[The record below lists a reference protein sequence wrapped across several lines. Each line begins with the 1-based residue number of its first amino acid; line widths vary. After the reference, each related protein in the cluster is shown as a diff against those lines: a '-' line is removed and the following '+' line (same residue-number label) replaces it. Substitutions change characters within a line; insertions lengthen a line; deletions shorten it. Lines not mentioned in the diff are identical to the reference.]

1 MQLTALV
8 HSVEGDSFFTVI
20 KDGRKVYF
28 YLQKNL
34 VKKFY
39 KYLNKGA
46 YVVIDYEDVPVKR
59 KTFVLIK
66 LIIL

>member
-34 VKKFY
+34 VKKLAKFLGGHGY
-39 KYLNKGA
+39 IRENLSS
-46 YVVIDYEDVPVKR
+46 
-59 KTFVLIK
+59 
-66 LIIL
+66 IIIRRWDHAETIQ

>member
-34 VKKFY
+34 VKKFMALTST
-39 KYLNKGA
+39 KANLLG
-46 YVVIDYEDVPVKR
+46 
-59 KTFVLIK
+59 
-66 LIIL
+66 